1 MSIYFLKGKAERTKD
16 PRSYANYPGINSS
29 AYTFTVYYNY
39 NKFNYNKLEGLKCK
53 FLAAYRCFQ
62 HQPAYFLCKYFNAFP
77 VLSVC

>member
-39 NKFNYNKLEGLKCK
+39 NNFIVTNYRGLNVN
-53 FLAAYRCFQ
+53 F
-62 HQPAYFLCKYFNAFP
+62 
-77 VLSVC
+77 